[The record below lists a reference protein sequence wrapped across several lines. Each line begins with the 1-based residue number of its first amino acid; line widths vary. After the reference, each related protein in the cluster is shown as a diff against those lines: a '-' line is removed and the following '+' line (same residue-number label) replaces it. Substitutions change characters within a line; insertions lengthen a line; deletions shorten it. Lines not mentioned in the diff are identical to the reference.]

1 MNPRPPGAYANPH
14 LAGIG
19 LGLVLLA
26 AFVIMGRGLGAS
38 GAFSSTVSW
47 FVNLVAP
54 AHAQANE
61 YMQQYLGD
69 GSTHPLKAW
78 LVFEVIGVAAGALVS
93 GLLAGRAHIAV
104 EKGPRVSTAVR
115 LLCAAQRRQLG
126 LHDHGVRRRLRGR
139 LVLQVAMAMMTP
151 LFKYGLFGEEFSL
164 LVAFVL
170 GLGFGFFLERAGFGS
185 ARKLA
190 AQFYLYDMSVFKVMF
205 TAIVTAMLGVTYLG
219 WIGWLD
225 LSLVYLV
232 PTHLGPQLVGGLVLG
247 VGFVIGGYC
256 PGTSVASLATGR
268 IDAMVYALGI
278 FAGTFVYAEVY
289 PAIKGFVNADAMGQ
303 VTLPEVLGLPYG
315 VVVFAVVVIAVVG
328 FWGATKIERWVGSKS

>member
-1 MNPRPPGAYANPH
+1 
-14 LAGIG
+14 
-19 LGLVLLA
+19 
-26 AFVIMGRGLGAS
+26 
-38 GAFSSTVSW
+38 
-47 FVNLVAP
+47 
-54 AHAQANE
+54 
-61 YMQQYLGD
+61 
-69 GSTHPLKAW
+69 
-78 LVFEVIGVAAGALVS
+78 
-93 GLLAGRAHIAV
+93 
-104 EKGPRVSTAVR
+104 
-115 LLCAAQRRQLG
+115 
-126 LHDHGVRRRLRGR
+126 
-139 LVLQVAMAMMTP
+139 MMTP

-170 GLGFGFFLERAGFGS
+170 GIGFGFCLERAGFGS

-225 LSLVYLV
+225 LGLVYLV

-247 VGFVIGGYC
+247 VGFVVGGYC

-268 IDAMVYALGI
+268 IDAMMYALGI

-315 VVVFAVVVIAVVG
+315 LVVFAVVVIAVVG
-328 FWGATKIERWVGSKS
+328 FWGATKVERWVGGRS